1 MSQAIKKLSNGGGVS
16 QTEQKPKEETPQ
28 VRTFKLGE
36 REIETG
42 SLLRNA
48 DSNLESYLES
58 TGWSSKK
65 KNAFR

>member
-48 DSNLESYLES
+48 DSN
-58 TGWSSKK
+58 
-65 KNAFR
+65 

>member
-42 SLLRNA
+42 SLL
-48 DSNLESYLES
+48 SI
-58 TGWSSKK
+58 K
-65 KNAFR
+65 KNTKDILIPSEEHKISMFPKW